1 MYNFSFYS
9 RSPPGKSR
17 DLEISTSPPSPG
29 PSLPSYED
37 NLQRTTADVPH
48 TRGRQELTSF
58 LKSCVL
64 HNTQPS
70 SFYFPKAHRFVRIRN
85 LWFSVLNHRTR
96 GPLCRAVSDFT
107 NITESW
113 QMMPLPSTHTKASG
127 TLAQWLARGWAGPAA
142 CCQAAQ
148 VVFYQRGCCWSFG
161 CLATRSSA
169 IAFFLMKVFHNSL
182 CDYLCWIPRC
192 ITSELPPY
200 SSWLRTILQQSN
212 FVQLCSQ
219 SLHIWL
225 SIVTAGWFG
234 GTSKHHFSS
243 CGFTNKSYLISTIWF

>member
-1 MYNFSFYS
+1 MRITYREQLQTSHI
-9 RSPPGKSR
+9 
-17 DLEISTSPPSPG
+17 LEEDKNWLHFWKAVCFTIHNHLHFIS
-29 PSLPSYED
+29 
-37 NLQRTTADVPH
+37 
-48 TRGRQELTSF
+48 
-58 LKSCVL
+58 LKPIC
-64 HNTQPS
+64 
-70 SFYFPKAHRFVRIRN
+70 FVRIRN